1 MVPRQGSV
9 EVRAAYHAARNE
21 ILRPG
26 ATVFCSRYFC
36 EKWIPR
42 LGGTA
47 TALVLTLRA
56 IAVESASNAA
66 ADDSPQ
72 AVVEVSQQTLG
83 RRVGC
88 SANTIYRELKSNA
101 ELAHFVRTEERYV
114 RNPKG
119 RVRQSES
126 VYYIAMDDPLLPE
139 DEPLL
144 EQIVERKAAEAAAPR
159 PERVIIPERAPAS
172 TSPAALPPFV
182 HQNGGQGS
190 LLEPID
196 SDVVRQN
203 DGQQRADRSANL
215 MDNSWSP
222 KMRDY
227 KVTESNLQKPVTVT
241 PPGAGTGGVLH
252 ASQSSDGLAA
262 WRQTT
267 EDLARHSAKEL
278 DDLPSMG
285 YHIAVWNH
293 ARKHDKQRGGR
304 PMLTDGVFDILR
316 DLSHRR
322 AQTPKPQPQ
331 GRAWTRRTQKWF
343 EENGIPMQLRAS
355 IRTGRGGG
363 GAAEEAEED
372 AASIRA
378 ALANAPFMR
387 NRAAE

>member
-36 EKWIPR
+36 EKWMPR

-56 IAVESASNAA
+56 IAAENPS

-72 AVVEVSQQTLG
+72 AIVEVSQQTLG
-83 RRVGC
+83 QRVGC

-126 VYYIAMDDPLLPE
+126 VYYIAMDDPLIPE

-144 EQIVERKAAEAAAPR
+144 EQIVERYTAEAAAPR
-159 PERVIIPERAPAS
+159 PERVIVPERVPTPAPSAQAAS
-172 TSPAALPPFV
+172 LV

-190 LLEPID
+190 LLG
-196 SDVVRQN
+196 SDVVHQN
-203 DGQQRADRSANL
+203 DGQQRADRSAKL

-222 KMRDY
+222 KMMDY

-241 PPGAGTGGVLH
+241 PSGTGTGGVLH
-252 ASQSSDGLAA
+252 ACSDGLAA

-267 EDLARHSAKEL
+267 EDLARHSAREL
-278 DDLPSMG
+278 DDKASTG

-293 ARKHDKQRGGR
+293 ARKHDKQRRGK
-304 PMLTDGVFDILR
+304 PLLTDGVFEILR
-316 DLSHRR
+316 DLSLRR
-322 AQTPKPQPQ
+322 AEASKPQPQ
-331 GRAWTRRTQKWF
+331 GKAWTRRTQKWF
-343 EENGIPMQLRAS
+343 EENGVPLPVRSSVRIGQD
-355 IRTGRGGG
+355 RGDH
-363 GAAEEAEED
+363 EEQEEQED
-372 AASIRA
+372 VESIRA
-378 ALANAPFMR
+378 ALAGAPFMR
-387 NRAAE
+387 NRMTGQKDGS

>member
-56 IAVESASNAA
+56 IASENASSAPSAS

-83 RRVGC
+83 QRVGC

-126 VYYIAMDDPLLPE
+126 VYYIAMDDPLIPE

-144 EQIVERKAAEAAAPR
+144 EQIVERYAAEASAPR
-159 PERVIIPERAPAS
+159 PERVIIPERVP
-172 TSPAALPPFV
+172 TPALPPSAPAAPLV

-190 LLEPID
+190 LLG

-203 DGQQRADRSANL
+203 DGQQRADRSAKM
-215 MDNSWSP
+215 MDNLWSP
-222 KMRDY
+222 KMMDY

-241 PPGAGTGGVLH
+241 PPGAETGGVLH
-252 ASQSSDGLAA
+252 ACSDGLAA

-267 EDLARHSAKEL
+267 EDLARHSANEL
-278 DDLPSMG
+278 DDKASMG

-304 PMLTDGVFDILR
+304 PILTDGVFDILR
-316 DLSHRR
+316 ELSQRR
-322 AQTPKPQPQ
+322 SDTSKSQPQ
-331 GRAWTRRTQKWF
+331 GKAWTRRTQKWF
-343 EENGIPMQLRAS
+343 EENGVSLPVRSSVHM
-355 IRTGRGGG
+355 GRGRGT
-363 GAAEEAEED
+363 AEDPED
-372 AASIRA
+372 VESIRA

-387 NRAAE
+387 NRQTD